1 MVQRGQAGAGGRG
14 EGDPVPDTGRD
25 LCLGPGPDHLLD
37 AVGVLA
43 GDQPEADLHQG
54 GGRNDRLASG
64 ALVAASDAV
73 DLGGGAGPDAFQRGV
88 SGLARC
94 RAGLGGAQPGGLV
107 EGQLGEERALA
118 VGELGHTVVETR
130 DRDPAVR
137 VVQRGDEPGDGG
149 RRVGYRAAERTGVD
163 VLLGAVQLDLAL
175 GEAAHAGADRG
186 GRLVPHA
193 GVGDDHG
200 VGGEPVGPL
209 LDQGAEVRRAGL
221 LLTLDQ
227 ELEVDG
233 GGGAAGDGEVGPDAE
248 CVEEHLP
255 LVVCGAPPVH
265 AAVADHRL
273 ERVGVPAVL
282 AGGGL
287 HVVVPVDEDGR
298 GVRVV
303 GRPVGED
310 RGGAG
315 RLPDL
320 GDREAGL
327 LKLGRQPLGTAPY
340 VPVVDRLG
348 GYGRDAQPGGEVVQE
363 GCAVLLGVRTDGAVR
378 GVAHGLEPSASPAG
392 VFPPTVRGPPRPA
405 VTGYLSM
412 LFLLQL
418 NGSAGQ
424 RPVPCCEGGEGVERF
439 R

>member
-1 MVQRGQAGAGGRG
+1 MVQRRQTGAGCRG

-25 LCLGPGPDHLLD
+25 LCCGPGPDHLLD

-43 GDQPEADLHQG
+43 RDQPEADLHQG
-54 GGRNDRLASG
+54 GGRDDGLASG
-64 ALVAASDAV
+64 ALVAAADAV
-73 DLGGGAGPDAFQRGV
+73 DLGGGAGPDAFERGV
-88 SGLARC
+88 AGLARR
-94 RAGLGGAQPGGLV
+94 RAGFGGAQPGGLV
-107 EGQLGEERALA
+107 EGQLREERALG
-118 VGELGHTVVETR
+118 VGEFGHTVVETG

-137 VVQRGDEPGDGG
+137 VVQRCDEPGDGG
-149 RRVGYRAAERTGVD
+149 RRVGDRAAERTGVD

-193 GVGDDHG
+193 GVGDDHR
-200 VGGEPVGPL
+200 VGGEPPGPL
-209 LDQGAEVRRAGL
+209 LDQGTEVRRTGL
-221 LLTLDQ
+221 LLALDQ

-233 GGGAAGDGEVGPDAE
+233 GRGAAGGCEVGADAE
-248 CVEEHLP
+248 GVEEHLP
-255 LVVCGAPPVH
+255 LVVGGAPPVH

-327 LKLGRQPLGTAPY
+327 RELGGQPLGAAPY
-340 VPVVDRLG
+340 VPVVLRLG

-378 GVAHGLEPSASPAG
+378 GVAHGLEPSASPGG
-392 VFPPTVRGPPRPA
+392 VLPQAVPGLPPPRCGQIP
-405 VTGYLSM
+405 VGTGRSSSWM
-412 LFLLQL
+412 A
-418 NGSAGQ
+418 S
-424 RPVPCCEGGEGVERF
+424 
-439 R
+439 